1 MQNTNSIVETVFD
14 IFFETNSITESFLGD
29 ISKINNFDNITKLPM
44 FQIPEAIRRNDPNLK
59 FHPLYEIRSKTN
71 KNYKIMLGDGML
83 GIAIIGN
90 YRGWSDSFLP
100 QIKELFGAFLDS
112 EKIITIKRIGLRY
125 VNFFETENI
134 FETGKISVNLDKT
147 CKKKMFLRVEDCIK
161 DICYSKT
168 ITNEA
173 QYENV
178 NTSVGSIIDIV
189 TFIEEDKKELKK
201 ETLFDDINRLHDIS
215 KNKFKEVI
223 SDEYIRKHNL

>member
-29 ISKINNFDNITKLPM
+29 IAQINNFEKITKLPI

-59 FHPLYEIRSKTN
+59 FHPLYEIRSETN
-71 KNYKIMLGDGML
+71 QNYKIMLGDGML
-83 GIAIIGN
+83 GIAIIGE
-90 YRGWSDSFLP
+90 YKGWNDSFFP
-100 QIKELFGAFLDS
+100 QVKQLFDNFLKS
-112 EKIITIKRIGLRY
+112 EKITSIQRIGLRY
-125 VNFFETENI
+125 VNFLENENI

-147 CKKKMFLRVEDCIK
+147 CKKKMFLRIEDCVE

-173 QYENV
+173 QYINGS
-178 NTSVGSIIDIV
+178 TLVGSIIDIV
-189 TFIEEDKKELKK
+189 TFIEQDKKELEK
-201 ETLFDDINRLHDIS
+201 ETIFDNINRLHDIS

-223 SDEYIRKHNL
+223 SNEYIQQHKL